1 MLFRSAFG
9 ILTKHKINDKYSIIV
24 CCLSVVSVFLLSKIP
39 SELLGGYIIG
49 YELLPINGLITFIG
63 LHFIKKSPSN

>member
-1 MLFRSAFG
+1 MLFVS
-9 ILTKHKINDKYSIIV
+9 N
-24 CCLSVVSVFLLSKIP
+24 CCVFISKT
-39 SELLGGYIIG
+39 SEFLGGYIIG

>member
-1 MLFRSAFG
+1 
-9 ILTKHKINDKYSIIV
+9 
-24 CCLSVVSVFLLSKIP
+24 VFLLSKIP
-39 SELLGGYIIG
+39 SEFLGGYIIG